1 MNIEA
6 LRVFCEVARQRS
18 FTRAASALHLT
29 QPAASMAVQQL
40 EKELGRQLVD
50 RSRRPPQLTTAGDR
64 FFAGCREILEIL
76 DNTLAQMHELDDE
89 IAGPVHVASIYS
101 VGLYHTSAIR
111 HFMELYP
118 KAMVR
123 LQYLR
128 PNLVVQAVLEGD
140 ATLGLVSYP
149 KENRELAVLP
159 WKEEEM
165 VLVCPPTHRL
175 ASQKTATLEALS
187 GENFIAFD
195 SDLVIRKQVDA
206 ALHRHKAGVSVA
218 MEFDNIET
226 MKQAVSVGA
235 GITILPEATVM
246 QEVQEGSLAAVHL
259 NPPELVRPVGVIYRK
274 DKPLSLVATKFIE
287 LLAGSTLEQARS
299 NRAAETLSND
309 GPTARR
315 AKQGSATGPR
325 ILARTD
331 KIHVQELSIPA
342 EEG

>member
-1 MNIEA
+1 MI
-6 LRVFCEVARQRS
+6 
-18 FTRAASALHLT
+18 
-29 QPAASMAVQQL
+29 
-40 EKELGRQLVD
+40 D

-64 FFAGCREILEIL
+64 FFAGCRDILDIL

-89 IAGPVHVASIYS
+89 VAGPVHVASIYS

-128 PNLVVQAVLEGD
+128 PNLVLQAVLDGD

-149 KENRELAVLP
+149 RETRELAVLP

-165 VLVCPPTHRL
+165 VLVCPPTHKL
-175 ASQKTATLEALS
+175 AGLPSASLEQIS

-195 SDLVIRKQVDA
+195 GDLVIRKQVDA
-206 ALHRHKAGVSVA
+206 ALHRHKVEVQVA

-246 QEVQEGSLAAVHL
+246 QEVLERSLAAVHL
-259 NPPELVRPVGVIYRK
+259 DPPELVRPVGVIYRK
-274 DKPLSLVATKFIE
+274 DKPLSLVAAKFIE
-287 LLAGSTLEQARS
+287 LLAGTTPEIVRGARAGDDTS
-299 NRAAETLSND
+299 GD
-309 GPTARR
+309 GVPSPRR
-315 AKQGSATGPR
+315 ARQSSAAVHR
-325 ILARTD
+325 IVSRPEKL
-331 KIHVQELSIPA
+331 HVQELSLPA
-342 EEG
+342 DEG